1 MRDLLPKGVPVEIGG
16 KERHFVFNL
25 NVVDELQERCDE
37 PLSEVLA
44 HIFSGEKDSND
55 YLKTVVTALINEDV
69 AIHND
74 ESDEKWPLVD
84 VKSVGRMITIKNRW
98 PIMQAIM
105 QAYTEGLPEVDKDEN
120 FQTDES
126 PKS

>member
-25 NVVDELQERCDE
+25 NVIDELQELHDK
-37 PLSEVLA
+37 PLSEIMSR
-44 HIFSGEKDSND
+44 IFSREKDSSE
-55 YLKTVVTALINEDV
+55 YLKSVTTVLINEDV

-74 ESDEKWPLVD
+74 SSADKWEFVD
-84 VKSVGRMITIKNRW
+84 VKTVGRMITIKNRW

-105 QAYTEGLPEVDKDEN
+105 QAYSEGLPEVDKDEN
-120 FQTDES
+120 PQTDES
-126 PKS
+126 PKN